1 MQTQSY
7 SIPGLVVSDHRLPVP
22 LDWAAPEGEAITL
35 FVREVVDPQRKDD
48 DLPYLLFLQG
58 GPGGKANRP
67 MDGSP
72 SWLPVALKR
81 FRVLLMDQRGTG
93 RSSAIQGAR
102 MQAFADGEAGADY
115 LACFRADSIIR
126 DAEHLRKT
134 LLGGRTWSTLGQSY
148 GGFLTLTYLSQAPE
162 GLEACYVTGGL
173 AGLEAGADAVYA
185 RTYPR
190 VKARTEAYYARY
202 PQDVDRV
209 ARIADILAAEDI
221 RLPDGDRLSV
231 ERVQALGLDF
241 GMAPGYENVHW
252 LIDEA
257 LTGPGDTGPLSDT
270 FLYEVMS
277 RTAFATNPLFA
288 ALQETIYAQAGNVSD
303 WAAERA
309 RQARP
314 EFGTDRRPLLFT
326 GEMIY
331 PWMFDQIRALR
342 PFRAAADALARRRF
356 DAPFYDLD
364 RLRANAVP
372 VAAVVYHDDMY
383 VDAGLSMDTAA
394 SVANLRA
401 WVTNEYEHDG
411 LRADK
416 RVLTRL
422 FDMVARGV
430 Q

>member
-1 MQTQSY
+1 MQTLSY
-7 SIPGLVVSDHRLPVP
+7 SIPGLRVTDHRLAVP
-22 LDWAAPEGEAITL
+22 LDWDAPEGEAISL

-72 SWLPVALKR
+72 GWLPVALKQ

-93 RSSAIQGAR
+93 RSSPVQGAR
-102 MQAFADGEAGADY
+102 MAAFQDGEAGADY
-115 LACFRADSIIR
+115 LSFFRADSIVR

-134 LLGGRTWSTLGQSY
+134 LAEGRKWSTLGQSY
-148 GGFLTLTYLSQAPE
+148 GGFLTLAYLSQAPE

-173 AGLEAGADAVYA
+173 AGLEAHADEVYA
-185 RTYPR
+185 RTFPR
-190 VKARTEAYYARY
+190 VKAKTATYYKRY
-202 PQDVDRV
+202 PQDVEKV
-209 ARIADILAAEDI
+209 ARIADILASDDVC
-221 RLPDGDRLSV
+221 LPDGDRLTV
-231 ERVQALGLDF
+231 ERFQTLGMDF
-241 GMAPGYENVHW
+241 GMAPGFENIHW
-252 LIDEA
+252 LVDEA
-257 LTGPGDTGPLSDT
+257 LTGPDDSGPLSDT
-270 FLYEVMS
+270 FLYEVMA
-277 RTAFATNPLFA
+277 RTTYATNPLFA

-309 RQARP
+309 RLARP
-314 EFGTDRRPLLFT
+314 EFATDQRPLMFT
-326 GEMIY
+326 GEMMF
-331 PWMFDQIRALR
+331 PWMFDQIAALR
-342 PFRAAADALARRRF
+342 PFRAATDALARRRF
-356 DAPFYDLD
+356 DAPFYDLA
-364 RLRANAVP
+364 RLEANEVP

-383 VDAGLSMDTAA
+383 VDAGLSLDTAA
-394 SVANLRA
+394 RVGNLRA

-422 FDMVARGV
+422 FDMVQRGI